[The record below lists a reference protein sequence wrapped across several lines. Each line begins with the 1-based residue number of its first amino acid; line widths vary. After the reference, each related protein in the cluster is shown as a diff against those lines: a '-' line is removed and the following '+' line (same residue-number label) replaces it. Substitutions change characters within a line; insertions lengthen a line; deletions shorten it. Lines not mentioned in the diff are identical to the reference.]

1 MQIRSLLQT
10 GILLSWCIPLDK
22 GTKKLTIREIT
33 LFAVLGA
40 LTFALQVV
48 MAPLPNIEPVS
59 LLVMIFAAVFGWKS
73 LYPIYIFVVM
83 EILFY
88 GISTW
93 NIYYLYV
100 WTVLALAAIFMRKQA
115 NPLAWALLGAVY
127 GLFFGALCGIVDIFI
142 GGFGYAAAKWV
153 SGIPFD
159 LLHCGG
165 NFGMALILF
174 KPLRGIVERL
184 YVGMRR

>member
-1 MQIRSLLQT
+1 M
-10 GILLSWCIPLDK
+10 
-22 GTKKLTIREIT
+22 
-33 LFAVLGA
+33 LGA

-59 LLVMIFAAVFGWKS
+59 LLVMIFAAVFGWKC
-73 LYPIYIFVVM
+73 LYPVYIFVTM

-88 GISTW
+88 GISVW
-93 NIYYLYV
+93 NLYYLYV
-100 WTVLALAAIFMRKQA
+100 WTVLALGAILMRRQKQT
-115 NPLAWALLGAVY
+115 LAWAMLSGVF

-142 GGFGYAAAKWV
+142 GGFAYAGAKWV

-165 NFGMALILF
+165 NFFIALIMF
-174 KPLRGIVERL
+174 SPLRNLMEKL
-184 YVGMRR
+184 YNRMKR

>member
-1 MQIRSLLQT
+1 MA
-10 GILLSWCIPLDK
+10 
-22 GTKKLTIREIT
+22 
-33 LFAVLGA
+33 LFGVLGA
-40 LTFALQVV
+40 LTFALQVA

-73 LYPIYIFVVM
+73 LYPVYVFVVM

-100 WTVLALAAIFMRKQA
+100 WTVLTLGAIMLRKSK
-115 NPLAWALLGAVY
+115 NPLAWAMLSGVF
-127 GLFFGALCGIVDIFI
+127 GLAFGALCGIVDIFI
-142 GGFGYAAAKWV
+142 GGFAYAASKWV

-165 NFGMALILF
+165 NFAIALIMF
-174 KPLRGIVERL
+174 KPLRAVMEKL
-184 YVGMRR
+184 YAKMKR

>member
-1 MQIRSLLQT
+1 
-10 GILLSWCIPLDK
+10 LD
-22 GTKKLTIREIT
+22 KKLTIREIT

-40 LTFALQVV
+40 MTFALQVA

-59 LLVMIFAAVFGWKS
+59 LLVMIYAAVFGWKC
-73 LYPIYIFVVM
+73 LYPVYIFVVM

-93 NIYYLYV
+93 NVYYLYV
-100 WTVLALAAIFMRKQA
+100 WAVLAFAAILMRKQTQ
-115 NPLAWALLGAVY
+115 PFAWALLSAVY

-165 NFGMALILF
+165 NFVIALIMF
-174 KPLRGIVERL
+174 KPLRTAMDKL
-184 YVGMRR
+184 YLRMKR